1 MRHHHHA
8 TVDEVIVFHDD
19 DKPGQQDY
27 VFKGWSQDSVEPCD
41 CDDVEDPFWEGLADE
56 AQVPNQ

>member
-19 DKPGQQDY
+19 DGEPDYLFVNWQQHIEEACE
-27 VFKGWSQDSVEPCD
+27 F
-41 CDDVEDPFWEGLADE
+41 DDVVDPFEGSA
-56 AQVPNQ
+56 